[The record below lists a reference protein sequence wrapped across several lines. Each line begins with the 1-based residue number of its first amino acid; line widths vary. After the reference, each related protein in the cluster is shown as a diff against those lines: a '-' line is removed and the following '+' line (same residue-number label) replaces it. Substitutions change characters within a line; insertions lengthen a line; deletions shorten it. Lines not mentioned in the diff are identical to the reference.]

1 MHARLI
7 AVAAVVAAFT
17 YSRGVSAQEDPCA
30 SPPEPFDGFSGAGL
44 VQVSKLLAGI
54 PILATA
60 RFSYRQLRHSP
71 CGGGAP
77 VPPPGIGE
85 ASISFGVPIFNNRRG
100 GWVLQ
105 LAAQGEGAQKPGE
118 PVSGAI
124 TGAPATAGHLNLW
137 ETPLPLIQL
146 SGAASAAITPDAQDS
161 PFSVRYLGGVRLF
174 PLYAKHA
181 QANLGLTVGGSNALV
196 NFVPSFAF
204 RASDLP
210 ILNHKIALGVEL
222 RSPILL
228 SAGPAPFQWRLWG
241 GLTIAVEEIVAG
253 HRDRSTG
260 TVTPSR
266 AFDLARSPSE
276 DAPPTQT
283 TWETTL

>member
-7 AVAAVVAAFT
+7 AVTAVAAAFT
-17 YSRGVSAQEDPCA
+17 YSRGVSAQENPCA
-30 SPPEPFDGFSGAGL
+30 SPPESFQGFSGAGL
-44 VQVSKLLAGI
+44 VQVGKSLAGI
-54 PILATA
+54 PSLATA
-60 RFSYRQLRHSP
+60 RFSYREIRHSP
-71 CGGGAP
+71 CADGAP
-77 VPPPGIGE
+77 VFPPGIGE
-85 ASISFGVPIFNNRRG
+85 ASVSFGVPIFNHRRG
-100 GWVLQ
+100 GWLLQ
-105 LAAQGEGAQKPGE
+105 MAAQAEGSQKPGE
-118 PVSGAI
+118 PVRGSI
-124 TGAPATAGHLNLW
+124 SGAPATAGHLNIW

-146 SGAASAAITPDAQDS
+146 SGAASAAITPDSQEFPLS
-161 PFSVRYLGGVRLF
+161 MRYLGGVRVF

-210 ILNHKIALGVEL
+210 ILNHKIAIGVEV

-228 SAGPAPFQWRLWG
+228 SAGPTPFEWRFWG
-241 GLTIAVEEIVAG
+241 ALTVAVEEID
-253 HRDRSTG
+253 DRNRERSSGGG
-260 TVTPSR
+260 TPVRS
-266 AFDLARSPSE
+266 FDLARSPSE

>member
-1 MHARLI
+1 
-7 AVAAVVAAFT
+7 VV
-17 YSRGVSAQEDPCA
+17 
-30 SPPEPFDGFSGAGL
+30 
-44 VQVSKLLAGI
+44 
-54 PILATA
+54 
-60 RFSYRQLRHSP
+60 
-71 CGGGAP
+71 
-77 VPPPGIGE
+77 PPGIGE

-100 GWVLQ
+100 GWLLQ
-105 LAAQGEGAQKPGE
+105 MAAQGEGSQKPGE
-118 PVSGAI
+118 AVSGAI
-124 TGAPATAGHLNLW
+124 TGAPTTAGHLNLW

-146 SGAASAAITPDAQDS
+146 SGAASAAITPDARAFPLS
-161 PFSVRYLGGVRLF
+161 MRYLGGVRVF

-210 ILNHKIALGVEL
+210 ILNHKIAIGLEL

-228 SAGPAPFQWRLWG
+228 SAGPTPFQWRLWG
-241 GLTIAVEEIVAG
+241 ALTIAVEEIHEG

-260 TVTPSR
+260 TGTPSR